1 MPFNSSVKKITLT
14 KDDAVNKVIS
24 VLRQASEDRIE
35 IFIPEK
41 AQIFRN
47 GLNFQLI
54 KDEAA
59 RLNKEVV
66 VETPDDW
73 GQKTVRVMGISLKE
87 SDVEKIQEVV
97 PEDLA
102 KKGSEGQRVSDIGSY
117 EKKSVL
123 RGGKQLPKFLQEKKS
138 SVDIKQSLSGRK
150 KRGKLLKTLKRPQ
163 VKFPKLRLSFGFLRV
178 FKQIIPV
185 KRRAAR
191 WSYKKAVIFFI
202 VAVVV
207 VAFLVVYF
215 LLPSAQVII
224 EPRRVNI
231 PIEMAVRADASLKEP
246 DLANN
251 LIPAQLISVERVS
264 EKTYKAT
271 GQEEVSN
278 PARGIIAVFN
288 AYSSEPQILV
298 GGTRFLSKEGKLFC
312 LVDRITVPGAKIVE
326 GKITL
331 NSIDAWVYSG
341 EYVNGRCQEAIG
353 EKFNIG
359 PSEFIIPGFQGSP
372 KFNGF
377 YGRSENSMTGG
388 FEGVATVISEEDLN
402 KAKEDFDSQTFGGLR
417 KELLSQVPS
426 NLEIIDGA
434 VVNRKTEEEISNGV
448 GDAVKSFII
457 KAKLVVAALI
467 FDPGHLELLFE
478 TELEG
483 QMTDQQF
490 IENQG
495 EFEFGGVAV
504 DLERNRINF
513 NALGD
518 RILTSRVNAEVLV
531 KKLLGKDESQIR
543 EILIKEPS
551 VESAR
556 LKLVPFWLKNI
567 PDDADKIEVI
577 VK

>member
-231 PIEMAVRADASLKEP
+231 PIGRGDASKEP
-246 DLANN
+246 
-251 LIPAQLISVERVS
+251 
-264 EKTYKAT
+264 
-271 GQEEVSN
+271 
-278 PARGIIAVFN
+278 
-288 AYSSEPQILV
+288 
-298 GGTRFLSKEGKLFC
+298 
-312 LVDRITVPGAKIVE
+312 
-326 GKITL
+326 
-331 NSIDAWVYSG
+331 
-341 EYVNGRCQEAIG
+341 
-353 EKFNIG
+353 
-359 PSEFIIPGFQGSP
+359 
-372 KFNGF
+372 
-377 YGRSENSMTGG
+377 
-388 FEGVATVISEEDLN
+388 
-402 KAKEDFDSQTFGGLR
+402 
-417 KELLSQVPS
+417 
-426 NLEIIDGA
+426 
-434 VVNRKTEEEISNGV
+434 
-448 GDAVKSFII
+448 
-457 KAKLVVAALI
+457 
-467 FDPGHLELLFE
+467 
-478 TELEG
+478 
-483 QMTDQQF
+483 
-490 IENQG
+490 
-495 EFEFGGVAV
+495 
-504 DLERNRINF
+504 
-513 NALGD
+513 
-518 RILTSRVNAEVLV
+518 
-531 KKLLGKDESQIR
+531 
-543 EILIKEPS
+543 
-551 VESAR
+551 
-556 LKLVPFWLKNI
+556 
-567 PDDADKIEVI
+567 
-577 VK
+577 